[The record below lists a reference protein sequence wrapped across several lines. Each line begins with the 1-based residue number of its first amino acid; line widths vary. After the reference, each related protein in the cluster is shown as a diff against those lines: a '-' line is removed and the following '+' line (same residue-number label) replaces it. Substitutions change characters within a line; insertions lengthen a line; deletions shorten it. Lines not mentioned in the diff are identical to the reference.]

1 MEKWTEGVS
10 TTGNCC
16 RLVTLTFFGN
26 WWWKYICHLDN
37 KPKHLRHRYF
47 IDQSKAIASL
57 IVVVGV
63 VGFSLRPKSV
73 GRSGDSAILSGFLG
87 SGSVYHSNTYIYIY
101 VYKEQPWRYMYLC
114 ILHFMHSIISWSCL
128 MYLLYLWWL
137 DPTMEYPW
145 WRYKLCCTMIL
156 NCFGERIVPSDDR
169 VIITMILLG
178 RKRVLL
184 DPWMFHQDMTHI
196 LVHLSLHRSGSA
208 ARPAAARPDCS
219 KDITLASP
227 HGMPETEK
235 DANSTIWMVFHACW
249 QPAHQQV
256 D

>member
-10 TTGNCC
+10 PTGNCC
-16 RLVTLTFFGN
+16 SLVTLTFFGN

-37 KPKHLRHRYF
+37 KPKHLRH
-47 IDQSKAIASL
+47 
-57 IVVVGV
+57 G
-63 VGFSLRPKSV
+63 
-73 GRSGDSAILSGFLG
+73 ILSTNPKRLRLSLSLWESWVFLCAQKALG
-87 SGSVYHSNTYIYIY
+87 GRETPPSFQDSLEVGQYITQIHIYI
-101 VYKEQPWRYMYLC
+101 YKEQPWRYMYLC

-208 ARPAAARPDCS
+208 ERPAAARPDCS

-235 DANSTIWMVFHACW
+235 DANTTIWMVFHACW